1 MPRYSFVV
9 AWSMLCALAC
19 RPAEGRERRD
29 FERMREQQRY
39 NAYDRSTFFPN
50 GAVMQAPPAHTI
62 ARAANDPWSGAVAP
76 MTYLTGANGSA
87 DIANTPIPID
97 DRMRAS
103 GREQYAISCA
113 PCHGAAGNG
122 DGVMAANLRP
132 KAPPPLVAPSISIL
146 PAGTIF
152 KVITDGFGTM
162 PPYGWQIP
170 VDTRWAVV
178 AYVRSLEAGR
188 R

>member
-1 MPRYSFVV
+1 MRRLALFL
-9 AWSMLCALAC
+9 LCSIAC

-29 FERMREQQRY
+29 FERMRRQQRY
-39 NAYDRSTFFPN
+39 DAYDRSTFFRN

-62 ARAANDPWSGAVAP
+62 ARPANDPWSNAVMP
-76 MTYLTGANGSA
+76 MTYLTGSNGSTDVA
-87 DIANTPIPID
+87 DTPIPVD
-97 DRMRAS
+97 DRVGLAGAR
-103 GREQYAISCA
+103 QYAISCA
-113 PCHGAAGNG
+113 LCHGAAGNG
-122 DGVMAANLRP
+122 DGIMVANLRP
-132 KAPPPLVAPSISIL
+132 KAPPPLIAPPIATL

-170 VDTRWAVV
+170 IDTRWAVV
-178 AYVRSLEAGR
+178 AYVQSLAANR